1 MILTKKLFITFGLTG
16 LIVFGALASMPPE
29 PEKAKNLKV
38 LPKNISHDQ
47 LEKIMRQWSQAL
59 GVRCNFCHDQD
70 KALDTKPEKEMAR
83 EMFKMTSK
91 INSKYFKAKKD
102 STGMMELTG
111 VSCITCHRGTS
122 HPELKDLLKAVPQ
135 QGGRPGGFGGP
146 GGPPPGQGPGAGGP
160 PPGGGQG
167 GPVKN

>member
-1 MILTKKLFITFGLTG
+1 MIINKKLFITFGLTG

-47 LEKIMRQWSQAL
+47 LEKVMRQWTQAL

-70 KALDTKPEKEMAR
+70 KALDTKPEKQMAR
-83 EMFKMTSK
+83 EMYKMTAK
-91 INSKYFKAKKD
+91 INSKYFKAEKD
-102 STGMMELTG
+102 SLGMMTQTG
-111 VSCITCHRGTS
+111 VACIVCHRGTS
-122 HPELKDLLKAVPQ
+122 HPEVKDLLKAAPQ
-135 QGGRPGGFGGP
+135 QGGRPGGFGGT
-146 GGPPPGQGPGAGGP
+146 GGP

-167 GPVKN
+167 QGQRPGAGGPPPAGN